1 MDDFTGCGYVF
12 VDEVRL
18 PNTPLVRPAPN
29 FVEDLKRFQTKKDDV
44 FITSYPKSGLLR
56 GIWFYKQ
63 GKAHT
68 YNQ

>member
-29 FVEDLKRFQTKKDDV
+29 FVEDLKRFQTRKDDV

-56 GIWFYKQ
+56 GI
-63 GKAHT
+63 
-68 YNQ
+68 